1 MMKGKLTKRLTAGT
15 IVLGVALVASVAFA
29 AWTATGSGSGYS
41 QATTA
46 QALSTVDVSAST
58 SAQLYP
64 GGTGDMTIRF
74 SNPNPY
80 PVQVTGVSGSGLPAG
95 ITSDKVGCTG
105 ASTGVVFTNQTGLT
119 IDVPAAVGVTPGE
132 ASATLTG
139 AVAMTNASV
148 NACQGAIFTI
158 PVTLSGA
165 SNA

>member
-1 MMKGKLTKRLTAGT
+1 MKGKLTKKLTAGT

-29 AWTATGSGSGYS
+29 AWTATGSGSGYT

-46 QALSTVDVSAST
+46 QTLSTVDVAAST

-64 GGTGDMTIRF
+64 GGTGDVKIRI

-80 PVQVTGVSGSGLPAG
+80 PVLVTGVSGSGLPAG
-95 ITSDKVGCTG
+95 ITSDQVGCTG
-105 ASTGVVFTNQTGLT
+105 ANTGLVYTDQTGLT
-119 IDVPAAVGVTPGE
+119 ISVPAAVGVTPGE

-148 NACQGAIFTI
+148 NACQGATFTI

-165 SNA
+165 SDA